1 MFPECWIAA
10 ERHRWLPPTL
20 LLARVEHGVV
30 FVTLVERVIRAF
42 DKDFGPL
49 DQGSR
54 EEPGKSA
61 DQDLLE
67 KRGVHPGFYSNDGAS
82 NRALRQKFGMRV
94 ADFPR
99 K

>member
-1 MFPECWIAA
+1 V
-10 ERHRWLPPTL
+10 L
-20 LLARVEHGVV
+20 L
-30 FVTLVERVIRAF
+30 VTLVERVIRAF